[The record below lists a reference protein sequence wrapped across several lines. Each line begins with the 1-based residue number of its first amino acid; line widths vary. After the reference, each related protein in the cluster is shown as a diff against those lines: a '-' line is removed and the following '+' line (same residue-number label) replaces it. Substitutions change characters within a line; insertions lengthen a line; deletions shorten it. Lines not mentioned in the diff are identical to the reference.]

1 MQQLLN
7 PFKAKEPAIGVPG
20 LYDAVRY
27 QHQPVALVAVSYTHL
42 DVYKRQQGALLSA
55 QAATAS
61 SALDGTVNFV
71 PATLPGVA
79 TNLLGEAAT
88 GNTSALNVAIE
99 QHP

>member
-1 MQQLLN
+1 MDGN
-7 PFKAKEPAIGVPG
+7 PMAGGTVEFYQA
-20 LYDAVRY
+20 LYAWSPPCSPHAVC
-27 QHQPVALVAVSYTHL
+27 A
-42 DVYKRQQGALLSA
+42 QGALLSA